1 MKALAE
7 REDLRTVA
15 LRLGEGTYSLRT
27 RLDEESW
34 DRVKTL
40 VGAAFDEAPRH
51 LPREQRL
58 VMACLEMALSLDRI
72 GERLKKFL
80 REETPS

>member
-1 MKALAE
+1 MKELAE
-7 REDLRTVA
+7 REGLRTVV

-34 DRVKTL
+34 DRVKAL
-40 VGAAFDEAPRH
+40 VGAVFDEAPRH

>member
-27 RLDEESW
+27 RLDEDSW
-34 DRVKTL
+34 DPWTASEN
-40 VGAAFDEAPRH
+40 G
-51 LPREQRL
+51 
-58 VMACLEMALSLDRI
+58 
-72 GERLKKFL
+72 
-80 REETPS
+80 

>member
-34 DRVKTL
+34 DRVKAL
-40 VGAAFDEAPRH
+40 VGAAFDETPRQ
-51 LPREQRL
+51 LPRDQRL
-58 VMACLEMALSLDRI
+58 VLACLQMALSLDRI
-72 GERLKKFL
+72 GERLKAFV
-80 REETPS
+80 REEKIL